1 MDTPPPADA
10 APAPSPPP
18 RSLSPLPSR
27 SPSKPLG
34 ALHWPLVIVL
44 LVLSW
49 ALIAGVRYSAPPDLL
64 DNDQWLTSSY
74 TVDIAANGE
83 WLAQR
88 DPLGRPATKP
98 PLHPWLAAA
107 ISAPFGQ
114 VTWLTAGL
122 PAALATLAT
131 ALLAAT
137 AAGRWF
143 GPGIG
148 LLAGAATLASP
159 VAVKHVWLVRPDA
172 VFMLTVF
179 AGALLAWRAWDRGRG
194 WIWVWIAAA
203 VVTLAKTPFGI
214 PLMLAGLLAALTV
227 RSPRAPESSNGAAL
241 LSPRRRNFLEHL
253 VGLSLFTLIVAGWF
267 FAARW
272 RLGDAFTQTAL
283 GDELTRHALGGD
295 SDEYLGKGFLR
306 APWYFL
312 ARLAPWSFIT
322 CIAMW
327 RLWTNPSSEIR
338 TRRLERFLFFS
349 IVGGLFIVGF
359 ASRPRA
365 EHILPLAPFVVIL
378 AARELALWPFFA
390 SRKRV
395 IGAAAFAGLIAAGA
409 AFGQYHIER
418 RDHPYVV
425 TGRAMA
431 SMAEVLLPLVK
442 SGAVFADVDAPYA
455 LQFGLGSMQVRVS
468 VDEAAAL
475 LATDAPVMVFAT
487 AESAALVDA
496 ADPAPAIELARWPT
510 DGEAQVIVLG
520 NEAAVRLRTLKGR

>member
-10 APAPSPPP
+10 ALSPPTP
-18 RSLSPLPSR
+18 

-44 LVLSW
+44 LVLAW
-49 ALIAGVRYSAPPDLL
+49 ALVTGVRYSAPPDLL

-131 ALLAAT
+131 ALLAAV
-137 AAGRWF
+137 ASGRWF
-143 GPGIG
+143 GPGVG

-227 RSPRAPESSNGAAL
+227 RPPRAPETLDGAAPAV
-241 LSPRRRNFLEHL
+241 PRRSNFLEHL
-253 VGLSLFTLIVAGWF
+253 IGLSLFTIIVAGWF

-312 ARLAPWSFIT
+312 ARLAPWSFIA

-327 RLWTNPSSEIR
+327 RLWTSPSPEIR
-338 TRRLERFLFFS
+338 VRRLERFLFFS
-349 IVGGLFIVGF
+349 IVGGLFVVGF

-365 EHILPLAPFVVIL
+365 EHILPFAPFVAIL
-378 AARELALWPFFA
+378 AARELAAWPFFA
-390 SRKRV
+390 TRKRV
-395 IGAAAFAGLIAAGA
+395 IGAAALAGLIGAGA

-418 RDHPYVV
+418 RDHHHVV
-425 TGRAMA
+425 TGRGMA
-431 SMAEVLLPLVK
+431 LLADELRPLVEG
-442 SGAVFADVDAPYA
+442 GAVFADVDAPYA
-455 LQFGLGSMQVRVS
+455 LQFGLSRMQVRVGAE
-468 VDEAAAL
+468 EAAAL
-475 LATDAPVMVFAT
+475 LAADAPAMVFAT

-496 ADPAPAIELARWPT
+496 ADPAPAIELARWPA
-510 DGEAQVIVLG
+510 DGEARIIVLG
-520 NEAAVRLRTLKGR
+520 NEAALRLRTLKGR

>member
-1 MDTPPPADA
+1 MDTLPPVDAALSSPPP
-10 APAPSPPP
+10 PPSPPP
-18 RSLSPLPSR
+18 SSS
-27 SPSKPLG
+27 LG

-107 ISAPFGQ
+107 ISLPFGE
-114 VTWLTAGL
+114 VTWFTAGL

-131 ALLAAT
+131 ALLAAG

-143 GPGIG
+143 GPGVG

-179 AGALLAWRAWDRGRG
+179 AGALLAWCAWDRKRG
-194 WIWVWIAAA
+194 WIWVWIAAV

-214 PLMLAGLLAALTV
+214 PLMLAGLLAAPTV
-227 RSPRAPESSNGAAL
+227 RPPRAPEHADGAPIPAPHR
-241 LSPRRRNFLEHL
+241 SNFLEHL
-253 VGLSLFTLIVAGWF
+253 IGLSLFTLIVAGWF

-312 ARLAPWSFIT
+312 ARLAPWSFIA
-322 CIAMW
+322 CVAMW

-349 IVGGLFIVGF
+349 IVGGLLIVGF

-365 EHILPLAPFVVIL
+365 EHILPLAPFVAIL

-390 SRKRV
+390 SRKRI
-395 IGAAAFAGLIAAGA
+395 IGAAALAGLIGAGA

-418 RDHPYVV
+418 REHPHVV

-431 SMAEVLLPLVK
+431 KLADELRPLVQG
-442 SGAVFADVDAPYA
+442 GAVFADVDAPYA
-455 LQFGLGSMQVRVS
+455 LQFGLSRMQVRMS
-468 VDEAAAL
+468 AEEAASL
-475 LATDAPVMVFAT
+475 LAGDAPALVFAT

-496 ADPAPAIELARWPT
+496 SDPAPAIELVRWPAH
-510 DGEAQVIVLG
+510 GEARVIVLG

>member
-1 MDTPPPADA
+1 MDTSTPVDA
-10 APAPSPPP
+10 PPAPSPPP
-18 RSLSPLPSR
+18 LSPST
-27 SPSKPLG
+27 SLG

-44 LVLSW
+44 LILSW

-98 PLHPWLAAA
+98 PLHPWIAAA
-107 ISAPFGQ
+107 ISAPFGE
-114 VTWLTAGL
+114 VNWLTAGL

-131 ALLAAT
+131 ALLAAV

-143 GPGIG
+143 GPGVG

-179 AGALLAWRAWDRGRG
+179 AGALLAWRAWDRKRG

-214 PLMLAGLLAALTV
+214 PLMLAGLLAAPTG
-227 RSPRAPESSNGAAL
+227 RAPRAPEGEVGGAPLA
-241 LSPRRRNFLEHL
+241 PRRSNFLEHL
-253 VGLSLFTLIVAGWF
+253 IGLSLFTLIVAGWF

-272 RLGDAFTQTAL
+272 RLGDAFTQTAI

-312 ARLAPWSFIT
+312 ARLAPWSFIA
-322 CIAMW
+322 CLAMW
-327 RLWTNPSSEIR
+327 RLWANPSPEAR
-338 TRRLERFLFFS
+338 VRRLERFLFFAV
-349 IVGGLFIVGF
+349 VGGLFVVGF

-365 EHILPLAPFVVIL
+365 EHILPFAPFVAIL
-378 AARELALWPFFA
+378 AARELASWPFFA
-390 SRKRV
+390 PRKRL
-395 IGAAAFAGLIAAGA
+395 IGGAAVAGLIGAGA

-418 RDHPYVV
+418 RDHPHVV

-431 SMAEVLLPLVK
+431 AMAADLRPLIEG
-442 SGAVFADVDAPYA
+442 GAVFADVDAPYA
-455 LQFGLGSMQVRVS
+455 LQFGLSRMQVRVGAE
-468 VDEAAAL
+468 EAAAL
-475 LATDAPVMVFAT
+475 LATDAPAMVFAT

-496 ADPAPAIELARWPT
+496 ADPAPAIELARWPAE
-510 DGEAQVIVLG
+510 GEARVIVLG